1 MSARGSMGKADL
13 AGKAEKEAK
22 EAKMGLTNINEIV
35 YSTRDHTL
43 QMAIL
48 EDLDNKD
55 IKARRGKMEKLNTS
69 LKI

>member
-1 MSARGSMGKADL
+1 MSARGSMGKEDL
-13 AGKAEKEAK
+13 AGKVDKEAK
-22 EAKMGLTNINEIV
+22 EAKMGKTITNKKSGSSREL
-35 YSTRDHTL
+35 TL
-43 QMAIL
+43 QMAIS

>member
-1 MSARGSMGKADL
+1 MGKADL